1 MNSKLMLLACSML
14 VPGIL
19 LSAPDRKK
27 KQKKADKEIVAVKKT
42 SDYEKLFQGKKHE
55 MKKGLITLHKVDD
68 TKVYFEFPL
77 SLMGRDMLLGSAV
90 SEISN
95 NEHSVLGYK
104 SKYPMHINF
113 ELMGDKVNLC
123 MVNSLY
129 TAAEG
134 ENEIARAV
142 KKSTIGSIF
151 KSFKIEAYNMD
162 STAVVFEATPLFMTH
177 IEDIDPFDPYSR
189 MSTKPFNRSVS
200 FQKDMSHLGDIKSF
214 EDNFSVKSYLTYK
227 VDVAGQ
233 IGNMRMMVE
242 NKNAF
247 TALVTRSFLLLP
259 EKPMRP
265 RLADPRM
272 NIFVSGK
279 ARFSGNENRGTLP
292 EYYARRWNVE
302 PSDMEKWKRGELVEP
317 KKQIVFYVDS
327 DFPESWKA
335 PIHEAVEQ
343 WNEAFEKIGLK
354 NVMKAVDFPENDPEF
369 DPDNLK
375 YSCLRYQP
383 ISIMNAMGPSW
394 VDPRSGEIVNAS
406 VLVYHDIIKLITRWR
421 FTQTAPAD
429 PRVRTTRLP
438 DDIMH
443 ESLRYV
449 IAHEVGH
456 CLSFMHNMASS
467 AAIPVDSLRSPSFTQ
482 KYGTTYSIMDY
493 ARFNHVAQ
501 PGDAERGVSMTPPRL
516 GLHDYFAVKWLYS
529 PVPEAK
535 TMEEEK
541 KVLESWVAENADDPI
556 YRYGNQQV
564 YNIWDPSSQSEDLG
578 DDLVKASEYGV
589 KNLKYLM
596 ENMNDWVAD
605 EDPDMSFREMIYK
618 QILQQYFQYV
628 YHVYNVKGGVYL
640 NERYAGDPRPA
651 YRFVEADYQRRA
663 QKFLCEQLNDLEWLN
678 NPKLLR
684 ELPLMG
690 NMAVKMQ
697 RMIMSLVMA
706 DRGAFT
712 KLKSPEKNAYT
723 IEEHQQDA
731 FDAVFASTR
740 AGKDLTDAE
749 RSNQIA
755 YLDMMFLISG
765 LEKQE
770 KNAQGITSLSGGEND
785 LPMTN
790 GAEYD
795 WQKRIREQDIVCSHI
810 SAESMS
816 FEHFWETI
824 NQEDYMGFGFFRG
837 VAESLTPKFHLYYAK
852 IKEAR
857 ELVGRMKNTGSKAT
871 QAHYQLLLH
880 RIDGLLR

>member
-1 MNSKLMLLACSML
+1 MLLVCLMLVSGM
-14 VPGIL
+14 L

-27 KQKKADKEIVAVKKT
+27 KQKKSDKEVVGVKKT
-42 SDYEKLFQGKKHE
+42 SDYDKLFQGKKCE
-55 MKKGLITLHKVDD
+55 TKKGLITLHKVDD
-68 TKVYFEFPL
+68 VKVYFEFPL
-77 SLMGRDMLLGSAV
+77 ALLGRDMLLGSTV

-113 ELMGDKVNLC
+113 ELIDDKVNLC
-123 MVNSLY
+123 MVNALY

-134 ENEIARAV
+134 EDEIARAV

-151 KSFKIEAYNMD
+151 KTFKVEAYNAD
-162 STAVVFEATPLFMTH
+162 STAIVFEATPLFMTH

-189 MSTKPFNRSVS
+189 MSSKPFSRSVS

-233 IGNMRMMVE
+233 MGNMRVVVE

-247 TALVTRSFLLLP
+247 TALMTRSFLLLP

-272 NIFVSGK
+272 NIFVTGK

-302 PSDMEKWKRGELVEP
+302 PSDIERWKRGELVEP

-327 DFPESWKA
+327 DFPEAWKA
-335 PIHEAVEQ
+335 PIREAVET

-354 NVMKAVDFPENDPEF
+354 NVMKALDFPENDPEF

-394 VDPRSGEIVNAS
+394 IDPRSGEIINAS
-406 VLVYHDIIKLITRWR
+406 VMVYHDVIKLITRWR

-429 PRVRTTRLP
+429 PSVRTAHLP
-438 DDIMH
+438 KEIMH
-443 ESLRYV
+443 DALRYV
-449 IAHEVGH
+449 IAHEIGH
-456 CLSFMHNMASS
+456 CLSFMHNMCAS

-501 PGDAERGVSMTPPRL
+501 PGDAERGVRMTPPRL
-516 GLHDYFAVKWLYS
+516 GLQDYFAVKWLYA

-535 TMEEEK
+535 TMQEEK
-541 KVLESWVAENADDPI
+541 KILDSWVAEKADDPI
-556 YRYGNQQV
+556 YRYGKQQIF
-564 YNIWDPSSQSEDLG
+564 NTWDPSSQSEDLG

-605 EDPDMSFREMIYK
+605 QDPDMSFREMIYK
-618 QILQQYFQYV
+618 QILQQYFMYI

-663 QKFLCEQLNDLEWLN
+663 QKFLCDQLKDLEWLN
-678 NPKLLR
+678 NPKLLK

-690 NMAVKMQ
+690 NMAIKMQ
-697 RMIMSLVMA
+697 RMLLSLVMA
-706 DRGAFT
+706 DRGSFT

-740 AGKDLTDAE
+740 AGKELTDAE

-765 LEKQE
+765 LDK
-770 KNAQGITSLSGGEND
+770 KNKEGKGNTTLYDEGMNF
-785 LPMTN
+785 PV
-790 GAEYD
+790 AETAGYD
-795 WQKRIREQDIVCSHI
+795 WQKRIREQDMACLNMC
-810 SAESMS
+810 AEYMS
-816 FEHFWETI
+816 FERFSEEMS
-824 NQEDYMGFGFFRG
+824 QSDYMGFGFFRG
-837 VAESLTPKFHLYYAK
+837 VAESLSPKFHLYYAK
-852 IKEAR
+852 VKEAR
-857 ELVGRMKNTGSKAT
+857 DLINRMKNTGSKENR
-871 QAHYQLLLH
+871 AHYQLLLH